1 MRGMELNPHIFREYD
16 IRGTFDQDLTPSV
29 VRSIGMA
36 YGTFIQDPRL
46 WLLKEEWPY
55 GQGAGAGRPVVIVG
69 RDNRKSSPQL
79 HDWLIEGIISTGCD
93 VLDIG
98 TVVTPIFYFAR
109 VHFGIEAGVQIT
121 GSHNPPEFN
130 GFKLGKGPGTMY
142 GAEIQR
148 LREIIQE
155 GAFIKSSRE
164 GTVTTADA
172 VTPYMEEIV
181 KRVELGGRKL
191 KVVVDCGNG
200 TASFVAPKLLERLG
214 CEVVPLYCDSDP
226 SFPHHFPDPVIPEN
240 LRDLRAKVLE
250 CGADL
255 GVAYDG
261 DADRIGAVDDR
272 GEVLAGD
279 VLMILFWR
287 EILPKYPGALAI
299 IEVKCSK
306 ALVNEVK
313 RLGGRPMFWK
323 AGHSLIKA
331 KMRETGA
338 VFSGELSGHMF
349 FADEYYGF
357 DDAIYASARLIRLVA
372 QSGKRLSEL
381 WADVPRYFSTTE
393 VRVDCPDSTKF
404 QVVEEIRGILRT
416 QRETVEVDGVR
427 AEFPEFGGWALV
439 RASNTQ
445 PVLVLRA
452 EAESEDGL
460 ASIKAEVER
469 LLRTVGVLSPV
480 KW

>member
-1 MRGMELNPHIFREYD
+1 MEMNPHIFREYD
-16 IRGTFDQDLTPSV
+16 IRGVFGVDLTPEV
-29 VRSIGMA
+29 VRNIGRA
-36 YGTFIQDPRL
+36 YGTFIQTPQL
-46 WLLKEEWPY
+46 WLLHEGWPY
-55 GQGAGAGRPVVIVG
+55 GSEGMSQHPTVIVG
-69 RDNRKSSPQL
+69 RDNRMSSPQL
-79 HDWLIEGIISTGCD
+79 HDWLIEGIISAGCD
-93 VLDIG
+93 VVDIG
-98 TVVTPIFYFAR
+98 TVVTPVFYFAR

-148 LREIIQE
+148 LKEIIQRGE
-155 GAFIKSSRE
+155 FVKSGRE
-164 GTVTTADA
+164 GTVSHRDA
-172 VTPYMEEIV
+172 VTPYLEDITG
-181 KRVELGGRKL
+181 RIELSGRRP

-200 TASFVAPKLLERLG
+200 TASLVAPALLQKLG
-214 CEVVPLYCDSDP
+214 CEVVPLYCESDP
-226 SFPHHFPDPVIPEN
+226 SFPHHFPDPVIPDN

-255 GVAYDG
+255 GLAYDG
-261 DADRIGAVDDR
+261 DADRIGAVDDK
-272 GEVLAGD
+272 GEILAGD

-287 EILPKYPGALAI
+287 EILPKHPGALSI

-306 ALVNEVK
+306 ALIDEVK
-313 RLGGRPMFWK
+313 RLGGKPLLWK

-372 QSGKRLSEL
+372 NSGKKLSEL

-393 VRVDCPDSTKF
+393 VRVDCPDGVKF
-404 QVVEEIRGILRT
+404 QVIERIREVLRG

-427 AEFPEFGGWALV
+427 ADFPEFRGWALV

-452 EAESEDGL
+452 EAESQEGL
-460 ASIKAEVER
+460 AAIKHEVEG
-469 LLRTVGVLSPV
+469 LLRDSGVFSPV